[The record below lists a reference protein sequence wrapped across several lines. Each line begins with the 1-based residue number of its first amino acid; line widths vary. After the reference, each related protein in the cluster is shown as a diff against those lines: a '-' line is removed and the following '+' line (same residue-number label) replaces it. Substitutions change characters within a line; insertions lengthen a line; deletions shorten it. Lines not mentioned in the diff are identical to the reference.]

1 MVLCEAGTTAN
12 SWPPMLTICGHTPD
26 QHFVAPQHCSINSM
40 ARPCHRQNRKR
51 RQAPH
56 PTLYGLPCN
65 ELKHCRRHLRPL
77 HFLLPPRQK
86 GSEGRTRVRW
96 GSARREGAA
105 RIQSCTPS
113 QTARGIGRTTPRSS
127 AAQAAGGRDE
137 SNALTLSIAILWETC
152 EEARS
157 LVKKFSF
164 KLGLFCLY
172 SRSL

>member
-65 ELKHCRRHLRPL
+65 ELKHCRHHFRPL
-77 HFLLPPRQK
+77 QSLSSSLP
-86 GSEGRTRVRW
+86 GRRVPKDGRECA
-96 GSARREGAA
+96 GEAQGAKARRGSSRARHRRLHAA
-105 RIQSCTPS
+105 SD
-113 QTARGIGRTTPRSS
+113 ARPL
-127 AAQAAGGRDE
+127 AAALLKQPVDE
-137 SNALTLSIAILWETC
+137 TRAMH
-152 EEARS
+152 
-157 LVKKFSF
+157 
-164 KLGLFCLY
+164 
-172 SRSL
+172 SR